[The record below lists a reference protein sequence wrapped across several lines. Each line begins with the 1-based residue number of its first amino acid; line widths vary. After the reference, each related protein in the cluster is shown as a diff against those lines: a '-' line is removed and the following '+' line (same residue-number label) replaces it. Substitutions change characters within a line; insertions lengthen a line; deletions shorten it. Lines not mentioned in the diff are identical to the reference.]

1 MYKGRAFFDTGRA
14 DITEVD
20 SFGVGTASG
29 AAEYTM
35 QLLEENIKKL
45 SYTENRIF
53 CVELGYTDDD
63 TNSFY
68 DAEVV
73 VELIS
78 RSRMNRFKCQ
88 FWEGRGSMEE
98 KIVDDIP
105 DCGDFLSF
113 LIKRWTVTVKNK

>member
-20 SFGVGTASG
+20 SFGVGTASV
-29 AAEYTM
+29 AADYTM
-35 QLLEENIKKL
+35 RLLEENIKKL
-45 SYTENRIF
+45 SYMGNRIF

-63 TNSFY
+63 TNAFY

-78 RSRMNRFKCQ
+78 RGRMNRLKCQ

-98 KIVDDIP
+98 ETFDDEKA
-105 DCGDFLSF
+105 CEDFLYF